1 LSAFSVGIQL
11 IIFLNLLSLFIKK
24 YIIMGHKRAKWKL
37 KYIICKINGLIG
49 MQKHMKEIKGLTGLR
64 Q

>member
-1 LSAFSVGIQL
+1 
-11 IIFLNLLSLFIKK
+11 
-24 YIIMGHKRAKWKL
+24 MDHKRAEWKL
-37 KYIICKINGLIG
+37 KYIIYKINGLIG